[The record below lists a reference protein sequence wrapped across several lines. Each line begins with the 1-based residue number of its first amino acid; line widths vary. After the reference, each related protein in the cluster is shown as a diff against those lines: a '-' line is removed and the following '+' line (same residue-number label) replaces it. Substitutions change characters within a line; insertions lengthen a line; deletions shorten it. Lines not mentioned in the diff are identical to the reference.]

1 MKAVHMLKALGV
13 VLCVAVASSA
23 YAQASD
29 AMADNSAAN
38 AAANKKVTKKVDR
51 KLGLDVRKALS
62 KTQGFDVSHVYVRA
76 RGGVVTLSGTV
87 PDGSQIDQAGQVAKG
102 VSGVTS
108 VTNKITLRAPSGG
121 GGN

>member
-1 MKAVHMLKALGV
+1 MKAVDMLKALGV

-29 AMADNSAAN
+29 AMAETPAN
-38 AAANKKVTKKVDR
+38 TAANKTVAKKVDR

-76 RGGVVTLSGTV
+76 RGGLVTLSGTV
-87 PDGSQIDQAGQVAKG
+87 PDGSQIAQAGDVAKG

-121 GGN
+121 GN